1 MKYMVSPRACWPVV
15 GDPGFAKVR
24 VPALMTCV
32 LTRLSLPPD
41 HPSIASPVK
50 HDSNSYSPMVPA
62 PEPHVLLFRRPKE
75 PEQKSNGRSK

>member
-1 MKYMVSPRACWPVV
+1 MKYMVSPRARWPVV
-15 GDPGFAKVR
+15 GDPGFATVR
-24 VPALMTCV
+24 VPAFMICV

-41 HPSIASPVK
+41 LPSIAAPFK
-50 HDSNSYSPMVPA
+50 HDSISHSPMVPA